1 MVKILDFLAARTDR
15 LRVSEVRDLLRW
27 ITEDVISFGG
37 GLPDPSTFPTEEE
50 IREIFEFIQSVKSKA
65 FQYGLT
71 EGLLELREEI
81 VRFSRNIG
89 VKTDVNRILITTGSQ
104 QALEILARIFI
115 NQRDVIVVELPTY
128 VAAIQAFSLYRPHY
142 IGIPMDYDGLR
153 TDLLEEELKN
163 LKKKGIRPKFLYTI
177 PTCQN
182 PAGLSMSNE
191 RRKHLLEL
199 ASQYDFFIVE
209 DDPYSYI
216 LFEPIQFKRLKAM
229 DSEGRVIYV
238 STFSKIFAPGLRVG
252 WVIANEDIIKY
263 MGLAKQGMDLCT
275 SPFAQYVVLYALKSG
290 IIEKRL
296 PIISRLYKRKR
307 DLMLEELENHLSDYA
322 EWTKPV
328 GGMFIFMW
336 LPKQVDT
343 KRMLLKAI
351 KKYKIAYVPG
361 RSFFVDGSGWN
372 TMRLN
377 FTYPSEE
384 QIREGVKRLTMAIKD
399 ELKEIGVEQRV

>member
-1 MVKILDFLAARTDR
+1 MKCLDDGNPGTNHHGEDTAEPGDGKILLN
-15 LRVSEVRDLLRW
+15 W
-27 ITEDVISFGG
+27 EDVQHERSIDHYRINYG
-37 GLPDPSTFPTEEE
+37 TEYDNLYQY
-50 IREIFEFIQSVKSKA
+50 RE
-65 FQYGLT
+65 T
-71 EGLLELREEI
+71 EGALTSYQ
-81 VRFSRNIG
+81 FTG
-89 VKTDVNRILITTGSQ
+89 LI
-104 QALEILARIFI
+104 
-115 NQRDVIVVELPTY
+115 N
-128 VAAIQAFSLYRPHY
+128 
-142 IGIPMDYDGLR
+142 
-153 TDLLEEELKN
+153 N
-163 LKKKGIRPKFLYTI
+163 
-177 PTCQN
+177 
-182 PAGLSMSNE
+182 
-191 RRKHLLEL
+191 
-199 ASQYDFFIVE
+199 SQYFFAV
-209 DDPYSYI
+209 
-216 LFEPIQFKRLKAM
+216 KAI

-275 SPFAQYVVLYALKSG
+275 SPFAQYVALYALKSG

-307 DLMLEELENHLSDYA
+307 DLMLKELENHLSDYA

-384 QIREGVKRLTMAIKD
+384 QIREGVKRLTIAIKD